1 MAAGAHA
8 MHGAHGSHA
17 QMVAEHADHVDHDA
31 HSPASNGGHDHSAA
45 CSCLGSC
52 CCCAPVSG
60 PIANVAFIDVEIVAS
75 HPLAYAEVPPPNFAR
90 TYAQP
95 YPNGPP
101 ARA

>member
-1 MAAGAHA
+1 MAG
-8 MHGAHGSHA
+8 
-17 QMVAEHADHVDHDA
+17 DHVDHSA
-31 HSPASNGGHDHSAA
+31 HLPTPNGGHDHSNA

-60 PIANVAFIDVEIVAS
+60 PIANVAFIEVEVVAT
-75 HPLAYAEVPPPNFAR
+75 HPLAHAEVPAPNFAR

-101 ARA
+101 ARG